1 VGDLKWLNSDGNENL
16 AETDTDK
23 AAVLQQYF
31 SSVYTVEPHGEF
43 DSLSDRIQDD
53 YRIMNTL
60 TITEED
66 IYDKLCILKTDKS
79 PALEARKFRVKV
91 NGGNSGWQNV
101 TCGIPQGSVLGPL
114 LFLIYINDLTECC
127 DESLRLCICG

>member
-1 VGDLKWLNSDGNENL
+1 MECKKNPKKFWQHINKCTASRSNVGNLKWLDSDGNENL

-31 SSVYTVEPHGEF
+31 SSVYTVGPHGEF
-43 DSLSDRIQDD
+43 DSLSDRIQHD

-66 IYDKLCILKTDKS
+66 IYDKLCNLNTDKS
-79 PALEARKFRVKV
+79 PGLDMIYPRVLFEMRDVIKY
-91 NGGNSGWQNV
+91 
-101 TCGIPQGSVLGPL
+101 PL
-114 LFLIYINDLTECC
+114 SLIYKFAV
-127 DESLRLCICG
+127 RCITT